1 MVGVTPGGVI
11 NFVSETFGV
20 RASDSNIFKKSNI
33 IKNYEAT
40 RDSVLV
46 DKGFLIDEDCAYNY
60 VKLIRLPFLKDK
72 KQFSEQE
79 ALVNKE
85 IAAARVHV
93 EHMNARI
100 KTMQILNNK
109 LEWHFVKH
117 IDDIFIVCCG
127 LSNLSTPIFDEDKF
141 L

>member
-46 DKGFLIDEDCAYNY
+46 DKGFLIDEECTYNC
-60 VKLIRLPFLKDK
+60 VKLIRPPFLKDK
-72 KQFSEQE
+72 KPFLEQE
-79 ALVNKE
+79 APVNKD
-85 IAAARVHV
+85 IVAARVHV
-93 EHMNARI
+93 DRY
-100 KTMQILNNK
+100 ILNLLK
-109 LEWHFVKH
+109 LIKKKVF
-117 IDDIFIVCCG
+117 F
-127 LSNLSTPIFDEDKF
+127 
-141 L
+141 